1 MQKDDSLCIGAI
13 MEASYQ
19 TRRVMQGIIEMVD
32 YLKYNQDILLS
43 ESENDLFHLY
53 FELVIQAEMNHY
65 DVTPLKERMDKIAE
79 VIRKLNIY
87 DDKLVSY
94 RLNEY
99 KNHDFTQYAMD
110 EFATPGKM
118 IMFRMMSGMKRKK
131 SQKTA

>member
-1 MQKDDSLCIGAI
+1 
-13 MEASYQ
+13 
-19 TRRVMQGIIEMVD
+19 
-32 YLKYNQDILLS
+32 
-43 ESENDLFHLY
+43 
-53 FELVIQAEMNHY
+53 MNHY

-110 EFATPGKM
+110 EFATPGEDDNVSDDEWDEEEEESEDCLEHIPTYAGYTPERIEDMRNLIRKYRS
-118 IMFRMMSGMKRKK
+118 FRICFPRMRKCSSLENSFHRSFMMHIIKYL
-131 SQKTA
+131 

>member
-1 MQKDDSLCIGAI
+1 
-13 MEASYQ
+13 
-19 TRRVMQGIIEMVD
+19 
-32 YLKYNQDILLS
+32 
-43 ESENDLFHLY
+43 
-53 FELVIQAEMNHY
+53 MNHY

-110 EFATPGKM
+110 EFATRGKM